1 MLFFILFTLLNLKA
15 YANENPDII
24 IGGSIYKEKETDK
37 NAEYV
42 RGAICYLNKI
52 IDSESGI
59 VPKATFYDNRNKPSR
74 DVSNTRRLV
83 FSEKASILMGY
94 SNIEGA
100 LKSIDEV
107 KSKDIIMAFPFV
119 SLSKEDM
126 KKYSEDIFFIR
137 PSIEDDLDS
146 LADFVKGDE
155 SKIVI
160 LYEESKE
167 WEKEYLEKKL
177 KNKVDSFSYVQEP
190 LKMNRALLDMK
201 KLNPDKI
208 IILGESNGS
217 INFIKRIYFTNLKNS
232 TILLPFYLTNSEIK
246 KEIKRYEIKAYASQ
260 IFPSLDSDREIVKEY
275 IKCSKKYEPNFEV
288 GESGLEGYL
297 TASILYEIIL
307 NGDVKDKKKM
317 IETFKKIDMSEVIKP
332 RVEEY

>member
-1 MLFFILFTLLNLKA
+1 MLFLLIFALLNIEA
-15 YANENPDII
+15 YSNDNPDII
-24 IGGSIYKEKETDK
+24 IGGSIHKEKESGK
-37 NAEYV
+37 NSEYV
-42 RGAICYLNKI
+42 RGAICYLNKV
-52 IDSESGI
+52 IDSNSPI
-59 VPKATFYDNRNKPSR
+59 VPKATFYDNRDKPSR

-94 SNIEGA
+94 SNMEGA

-119 SLSKEDM
+119 SLSREDM
-126 KKYSEDIFFIR
+126 SKYSEDIFFIR

-146 LADFVKGDE
+146 LVLFLEKQDK
-155 SKIVI
+155 KISI
-160 LYEESKE
+160 LFEKNRE
-167 WEKEYLEKKL
+167 WEKDYLENKL
-177 KNKVDSFSYVQEP
+177 GKTIKSFSYIEDP
-190 LKMNRALLDMK
+190 LSMNSSLLEIKRD
-201 KLNPDKI
+201 NPEII
-208 IILGESNGS
+208 IILGENNGAV
-217 INFIKRIYFTNLKNS
+217 NFIKRIHFTTLSDS

-246 KEIKRYEIKAYASQ
+246 KEINRYKIKAYASQ

-275 IKCSKKYEPNFEV
+275 VKCSKKYEPNFEI
-288 GESGLEGYL
+288 GESGLEGFL

-317 IETFKKIDMSEVIKP
+317 IETFKKIDTSQIVKP